1 MKTYEVM
8 VKIENIPVV
17 VQIRS
22 NNVYNAKLQAEQLYG
37 KGSLIRW
44 PIEVS

>member
-1 MKTYEVM
+1 MRTYEVM

-44 PIEVS
+44 PIEVA